1 MPWPKGIPLS
11 KESLSKRAST
21 LLPESQLARLANYLI
36 ANMRYAHFDIFHLR
50 AYVRDEDT
58 NQRAVTKQLK
68 RLEES
73 GFLMV
78 TGQTKLP
85 SEKNYRIVY
94 LIRNP
99 EFGSY
104 SEWRDR
110 PVYEARITRPQPH
123 ITVHRMQG

>member
-1 MPWPKGIPLS
+1 
-11 KESLSKRAST
+11 
-21 LLPESQLARLANYLI
+21 LARLANYLI
-36 ANMRYAHFDIFHLR
+36 ANLRYAQFDIFHLR
-50 AYVRDEDT
+50 AFVRDEDT

-68 RLEES
+68 RMEES

-104 SEWRDR
+104 RE
-110 PVYEARITRPQPH
+110 
-123 ITVHRMQG
+123 

>member
-50 AYVRDEDT
+50 AFVRDEDT
-58 NQRAVTKQLK
+58 NQRAVTKALN
-68 RLEES
+68 RLEQA

-78 TGQTKLP
+78 MGKTKLP
-85 SEKNYRIVY
+85 TKRVHRIVY
-94 LIRNP
+94 AVRSP

-104 SEWRDR
+104 SEWLDR
-110 PVYEARITRPQPH
+110 PRYEARITKPKPY